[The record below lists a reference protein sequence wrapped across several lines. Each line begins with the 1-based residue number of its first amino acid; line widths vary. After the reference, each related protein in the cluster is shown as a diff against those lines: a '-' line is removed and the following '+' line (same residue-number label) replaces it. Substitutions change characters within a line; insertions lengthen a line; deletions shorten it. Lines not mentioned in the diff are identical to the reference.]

1 MATRPRTEYEIGIK
15 DDTSRALSKIDAGF
29 TKLNASVLALGA
41 GGAAAAAGAFLTSRT
56 LDAVNLADQ
65 LNKASQRTGVAVE
78 ALSQYQYAAEL
89 SDVSNETLVGSLAKL
104 VRNMDQAAQ
113 GTKEQAAAFDAIGVS
128 VKNADGTLRS
138 TQDVFDDI
146 AVALSRLPDGA
157 TKTALAM
164 QLFGRSGA
172 QLIPLLNANAD
183 GFRAVREEAD
193 GLGVTFSGELAARAE
208 ELKDNLTRLD
218 KAGSALGITL
228 ASSIVPGLADFTTEV
243 VKAYGE
249 SEGLLRVFDAIA
261 QAASRAIRGT
271 DQQRLG
277 ELLLQEID
285 LEDKI
290 NKLQADFNR
299 GAEGKLVYTV
309 RMRSLKEELEAT
321 RKEAEG
327 LRAVMQ
333 PEEFGAAARG
343 AAPDNSAAEEARRLE
358 EAKVRAAL
366 EGVEASKKRAQEEER
381 LVASQEKYLGGLRQQ
396 LVTVDDASQRA
407 KVLAEITFGAARDY
421 SEQTKQQALALAEQL
436 DLKKAAAEADKEA
449 LAAQEARLDALEDEA
464 EAEARA
470 NEAIV
475 QRRQALITELQTP
488 LEKYTAN
495 VRELVEVG
503 LRGEQLQRGIAKYR
517 DELEKADEKARKLTD
532 TGRELGLTFS
542 SAAEDALVKWE
553 GFGNLLEGLAQDIS
567 RIFIRKTFTDPL
579 TDFFGSAFS
588 QGLDGLF
595 NFGKG
600 SVGGAGTYTGGGWDG
615 LFGNA
620 AGGLYRVG
628 GSGSEHPVAFTA
640 KAGEYV
646 AVGTRMDGGGAGA
659 PVINIY
665 NQNGSDVRASRGA
678 DGRSI
683 EVFVTSALESN
694 VSRGGSRLGLKPPIA
709 TR

>member
-1 MATRPRTEYEIGIK
+1 MATRARTEYEIGVK

-29 TKLNASVLALGA
+29 VKLNASVLALGA
-41 GGAAAAAGAFLTSRT
+41 GGAVAAAGAFLTSRT

-89 SDVSNETLVGSLAKL
+89 SDVSNETLTGSLAKL
-104 VRNMDQAAQ
+104 ARNMDQAAQ
-113 GTKEQAAAFDAIGVS
+113 GTKAQAAAFDAIGVS

-146 AVALSRLPDGA
+146 AVALGRLPDGA
-157 TKTALAM
+157 TKTAIAM
-164 QLFGRSGA
+164 QLFGRAGA
-172 QLIPLLNANAD
+172 QLVPLLNANAD

-261 QAASRAIRGT
+261 QAASRGVRGS

-277 ELLLQEID
+277 ELMLQEID
-285 LEDKI
+285 LEAKI
-290 NKLQADFNR
+290 NKLQAEFNR
-299 GAEGKLVYTV
+299 GAEGKLVYTA
-309 RMRSLKEELEAT
+309 RMKSLKEELEAT

-333 PEEFGAAARG
+333 PEEFGAAG
-343 AAPDNSAAEEARRLE
+343 AAKPKPADKSAEEERRREEAR
-358 EAKVRAAL
+358 VRAAL
-366 EGVEASKKRAQEEER
+366 EAAEASKKRVQDEER
-381 LVASQEKYLGGLRQQ
+381 LAAAQEKYIDGLRQQ
-396 LVTVDDASQRA
+396 FITLDDSSQKA
-407 KVLAEITFGAARDY
+407 KVLAEITTGAGRNY
-421 SEQTKQQALALAEQL
+421 SEETKQQALALADGLDFLKETAEVHEYLNGLVRERAQL
-436 DLKKAAAEADKEA
+436 DEQITAQFDEE
-449 LAAQEARLDALEDEA
+449 LASRKQSIIDS
-464 EAEARA
+464 
-470 NEAIV
+470 
-475 QRRQALITELQTP
+475 LQTP
-488 LEKYTAN
+488 LEKYTES
-495 VRELVEVG
+495 VKELLALGFE
-503 LRGEQLQRGIAKYR
+503 GEQLQRGIEKYR
-517 DELEKADEKARKLTD
+517 TELEKSDETARKLKD
-532 TGRELGLTFS
+532 TGKELGLTFS

-553 GFGNLLEGLAQDIS
+553 GFGNLLEGLSQDIA
-567 RIFIRKTFTDPL
+567 RIFYRKTLTDPL
-579 TDFFGSAFS
+579 TNFLGDAFTNGLSGLFGSA
-588 QGLDGLF
+588 
-595 NFGKG
+595 
-600 SVGGAGTYTGGGWDG
+600 GGGGTSGFTGGDWSG

-628 GSGSEHPVAFTA
+628 GAGSEHPVAFTA

-646 AVGTRMDGGGAGA
+646 AVGTKMDAGSGGA
-659 PVINIY
+659 PIINIY
-665 NQNGSDVRASRGA
+665 NQNGSDVQARRGA
-678 DGRSI
+678 DGRTI
-683 EVFVTSALESN
+683 EVFVTSALERN

>member
-1 MATRPRTEYEIGIK
+1 MAPRARTEYEIGVK
-15 DDTSRALSKIDAGF
+15 DDTSRALAKIDAGF

-41 GGAAAAAGAFLTSRT
+41 GGAVAAAGAFLTSRT

-89 SDVSNETLVGSLAKL
+89 SDVSNETLTASLAKL
-104 VRNMDQAAQ
+104 ARNMDQAAQ

-146 AVALSRLPDGA
+146 AVALGRLPDGA
-157 TKTALAM
+157 TKTAIAM
-164 QLFGRSGA
+164 QLFGRAGA
-172 QLIPLLNANAD
+172 QLVPLLNANAD
-183 GFRAVREEAD
+183 GFRAVRKEAD

-243 VKAYGE
+243 VKAYSE
-249 SEGLLRVFDAIA
+249 SDGLLRVFDALA
-261 QAASRAIRGT
+261 QAGSRALRGS

-277 ELLLQEID
+277 ELLLQETD
-285 LEDKI
+285 LEAKI

-309 RMRSLKEELEAT
+309 RMKSLKEELEAT

-333 PEEFGAAARG
+333 PEEFGAAG
-343 AAPDNSAAEEARRLE
+343 APKPKPADKSADEERRREEAR
-358 EAKVRAAL
+358 VRAAL
-366 EGVEASKKRAQEEER
+366 EGAEAAKKRTQEEER
-381 LVASQEKYLGGLRQQ
+381 LAAAQEKYIDGLRQQ
-396 LVTVDDASQRA
+396 FITLDDSSQKA
-407 KVLAEITFGAARDY
+407 KVLAEITAGAGRNY
-421 SEQTKQQALALAEQL
+421 SEETKQQALALADGLDFLKETTEVHEYLNGLVRERAQL
-436 DLKKAAAEADKEA
+436 DEQITAQFDQELASRKAD
-449 LAAQEARLDALEDEA
+449 
-464 EAEARA
+464 
-470 NEAIV
+470 IV
-475 QRRQALITELQTP
+475 ESLQTP
-488 LEKYTAN
+488 LEKYTAS
-495 VRELVEVG
+495 VKELLALGFE
-503 LRGEQLQRGIAKYR
+503 GEQLQRGIEKYR
-517 DELEKADEKARKLTD
+517 TELEKSDETARKLKD
-532 TGRELGLTFS
+532 TGKELGLTFS

-553 GFGNLLEGLAQDIS
+553 GFGNLLEGLAEDIQ
-567 RIFIRKTFTDPL
+567 RIFIRKTVTDPL
-579 TDFFGSAFS
+579 TDFLGNAFSNGLSGLFGSA
-588 QGLDGLF
+588 GG
-595 NFGKG
+595 GG
-600 SVGGAGTYTGGGWDG
+600 SSSFTGGDWSG

-628 GSGSEHPVAFTA
+628 GAGSEHPVAFTA

-646 AVGTRMDGGGAGA
+646 AVGTKMDAGGAGA
-659 PVINIY
+659 PIINIY
-665 NQNGSDVRASRGA
+665 NQSPSEVNARRGA
-678 DGRSI
+678 DGRTI
-683 EVFVTSALESN
+683 EVFVTSALERN